1 MMPNMDPR
9 QLKRIMDSMGIKSS
23 EIDAQRVVIEGK
35 DRDIIIENPQ
45 VTQIDAQGNTSFQ
58 VQGSIKEI
66 DKVKIEISEDD
77 IKMVMEK
84 SGITDPDKARIALEE
99 SNGDIAAAL
108 INLKDEA
115 A

>member
-23 EIDAQRVVIEGK
+23 DIDAQRVVIEGK

-45 VTQIDAQGNTSFQ
+45 VTRIVAQGSTSFQ
-58 VQGSIKEI
+58 VQGEVKEV
-66 DKVKIEISEDD
+66 DKVKVEIGDDD

-84 SGITDPDKARIALEE
+84 SGISDADKARVALEE

-108 INLKDEA
+108 INLKEERS
-115 A
+115 